1 MNTAVLLMAHGTPDS
16 IDEMEPYLRN
26 VMKHRPPTPAF
37 VAEIQSRFSAPVA
50 PPSTAGGDFAAL
62 LDSAQT
68 ATAGGVSGAGSTRG
82 ATGKGESGGQY
93 AQFAEDLLGR
103 LGMPQTA
110 ENVRAIVAWARA
122 EGTDAANNPLATTQ
136 PWEGDSRF
144 NSVGVRNYASY
155 EDGLEA
161 SVRTLRNGRY
171 GNILSALSAG
181 NSADAVARAVADSPW
196 GTGDGVLRVLAS
208 GTA

>member
-1 MNTAVLLMAHGTPDS
+1 MDGLAGVQAR
-16 IDEMEPYLRN
+16 I
-26 VMKHRPPTPAF
+26 
-37 VAEIQSRFSAPVA
+37 AEIQARFSAPVA
-50 PPSTAGGDFAAL
+50 APTAAGSDFAAV

-68 ATAGGVSGAGSTRG
+68 ATTPGASGPGGTRG
-82 ATGKGESGGQY
+82 ATGKGEVGGQY
-93 AQFAEDLLGR
+93 SQFAQDLLGR

-110 ENVRAIVAWARA
+110 ENARAIVAWARA

-136 PWEGDSRF
+136 SWDGDSRF

-155 EDGLEA
+155 EDGIEA

-171 GNILSALSAG
+171 GNILAALAAG
-181 NSADAVARAVADSPW
+181 NSADAVARAIADSPW

-208 GTA
+208 GAA